1 MEAARM
7 AGHMARPQ
15 RMQAATPMPHPNS
28 GSVGWV
34 LTLGNMK
41 PTAPAVKTAAN
52 VINHLLTGTRLE
64 FMPKPTTNGGCLSSI
79 YWGINPWDLRR
90 CQIRCWPAETRH
102 TLRLQL
108 SCAGNF
114 MIRELLL
121 LLALAA
127 TTTPRP
133 ALAVGSPGLPTARAE
148 SVGVSS
154 ERLARLG
161 AGMKSLV
168 DEGRLAGVVT
178 MVARHGKV
186 IEFEAIGKR
195 NVAADLP
202 MEKDSIFR
210 IYSMSKPVTGV
221 AMMMLFEEGKWQL
234 NDPVAKYIP
243 EFGNLK
249 VYATD
254 ASGNMVLK
262 DQMHP
267 VTMRE
272 LLSHT
277 GGFTYGYFSNTPV
290 DKLQRDADVLNVN
303 NSLDEMI
310 KRVAKLPLNTQPG
323 SEWHYS
329 ISTDIQGYIV
339 QKLSGMPFED
349 FLERRIFKPLK
360 MADTGFYVP
369 AEKLKRLAEFYEY
382 DKDGRQQV
390 VRSAINHDFGAKPA
404 FSSGGGG
411 LVSTAADYMRFCQML
426 LNGGKLD
433 GVRLISPRT
442 VELMRT
448 NVLSPSMTTLS
459 PGAGF
464 GLDFAV
470 YTDVAAAGG
479 YYGKGTFYWGGA
491 AGTWFWIDPSDDLIV
506 IGMIQQIAGTGAAAV
521 DGVPDVRGLSHAFV
535 YQAIVD

>member
-1 MEAARM
+1 M
-7 AGHMARPQ
+7 
-15 RMQAATPMPHPNS
+15 
-28 GSVGWV
+28 
-34 LTLGNMK
+34 
-41 PTAPAVKTAAN
+41 
-52 VINHLLTGTRLE
+52 
-64 FMPKPTTNGGCLSSI
+64 
-79 YWGINPWDLRR
+79 RR
-90 CQIRCWPAETRH
+90 
-102 TLRLQL
+102 
-108 SCAGNF
+108 
-114 MIRELLL
+114 LLL
-121 LLALAA
+121 LLVLAA
-127 TTTPRP
+127 SAAPRP
-133 ALAVGSPGLPTARAE
+133 APAAAASGLPTAKAE
-148 SVGVSS
+148 SVGVST
-154 ERLARLG
+154 ERLGRLT

-168 DEGRLAGVVT
+168 DQGRLAGVVT

-186 IEFEAIGKR
+186 IEFDAIGKR
-195 NVAADLP
+195 HIAADLP

-210 IYSMSKPVTGV
+210 IYSMSKPITGV

-243 EFGNLK
+243 EFSNLK
-249 VYATD
+249 VYGTD
-254 ASGNMVLK
+254 ASGNMVLR
-262 DQMHP
+262 DQTHP

-290 DKLQRDADVLNVN
+290 DKLQRDADLLNVN
-303 NSLDEMI
+303 NTLDEFI
-310 KRVAKLPLNTQPG
+310 KRVAGLPLNAQPG

-339 QKLSGMPFED
+339 QKLSGMPFEE

-360 MADTGFYVP
+360 MTDTGFYVP
-369 AEKLKRLAEFYEY
+369 AEKLRRLAEFYEY
-382 DKDGRQQV
+382 DKDGRLQV
-390 VRSAINHDFGAKPA
+390 VRGMLNHDFGAKPA

-433 GVRLISPRT
+433 GVRLIAPRT

-448 NVLSPSMTTLS
+448 NVLSPAMTTLS

-464 GLDFAV
+464 GLNFAV

-479 YYGKGTFYWGGA
+479 YYGKGTYYWGGA
-491 AGTWFWIDPSDDLIV
+491 AGTWFWIDPSEDLIV

-521 DGVPDVRGLSHAFV
+521 DGVPDVRGLSHAYV